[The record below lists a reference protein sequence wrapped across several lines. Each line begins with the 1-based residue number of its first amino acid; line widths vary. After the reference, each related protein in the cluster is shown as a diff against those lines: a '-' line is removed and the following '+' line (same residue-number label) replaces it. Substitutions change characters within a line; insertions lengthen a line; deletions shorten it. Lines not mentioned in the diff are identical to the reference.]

1 MLGGLAD
8 YGSDSGSDSETEQ
21 VQAPK
26 LASRPA
32 PAAAEPPKKKRK
44 GPLKIGLDLPKPTDE
59 PDEKDEDKGPA
70 PKPKKAVGA
79 GSGSSLSVN
88 KSMAA
93 KPTPADDLK
102 ASLGAA
108 KVDED
113 EGPSLVPAA
122 VKRKAAKEE
131 ELDLFGLSS
140 AAAPKPSLP
149 KTTTLKPPSVTSA
162 PAVADFVPPEP
173 TAADPYP
180 GYYQLPSGQ
189 WAAYDP
195 AYYAK
200 FFPATDSATD
210 ALRSEHQAKEARL
223 GNWKELDD
231 GRAAITEFDV
241 GATIARSREEQAKV
255 PQAAK
260 PTYTETYNATG
271 QHKGLAN
278 ERHQLT
284 SLLHSAFSQREE
296 LEERIRQNKKSKQN
310 TQRQYVQFRQ

>member
-1 MLGGLAD
+1 M
-8 YGSDSGSDSETEQ
+8 
-21 VQAPK
+21 
-26 LASRPA
+26 
-32 PAAAEPPKKKRK
+32 
-44 GPLKIGLDLPKPTDE
+44 
-59 PDEKDEDKGPA
+59 
-70 PKPKKAVGA
+70 
-79 GSGSSLSVN
+79 
-88 KSMAA
+88 
-93 KPTPADDLK
+93 
-102 ASLGAA
+102 
-108 KVDED
+108 
-113 EGPSLVPAA
+113 
-122 VKRKAAKEE
+122 
-131 ELDLFGLSS
+131 
-140 AAAPKPSLP
+140 
-149 KTTTLKPPSVTSA
+149 TSA

-173 TAADPYP
+173 TATDPYP

-210 ALRSEHQAKEARL
+210 TLRTEHQAKQARL

-231 GRAAITEFDV
+231 GRAAVTEFDV
-241 GATIARSREEQAKV
+241 GATIARTREEQAKI

-260 PTYTETYNATG
+260 PAYTETYNATG

-310 TQRQYVQFRQ
+310 TQRQYGELSPWIRSTDNRRFLESAVQTIVYHHSSHFYSCTRSSSLVNA